1 MDSGQKTAM
10 DSPASS
16 SGTASSSGIRTLANR
31 LASRGD
37 LTGFL
42 AGMTENVG
50 ADSYM
55 LVAIMHGEA
64 RNQARIVA
72 SNWQFD
78 TIELIGRQLIATL
91 AQGPWAATPG
101 MRPTALIAGAAPGT
115 GALINGEEARL
126 LDVLGHGEIYSLG
139 LNVGR
144 QRLFMLLSSEQ
155 AGQIDLSALARAQF
169 ECCYALSRIPDLVA
183 QGAAEDPLSDRERE
197 CLFWVS
203 EGKTTDEVAVI
214 LGVSS
219 NTVNSY
225 ITHAIQKFS
234 ASNRAMAIATAI
246 RSGII

>member
-1 MDSGQKTAM
+1 MKNSASDPKN
-10 DSPASS
+10 DSPA
-16 SGTASSSGIRTLANR
+16 NP

-42 AGMTENVG
+42 MNMTANVG

-55 LVAIMHGEA
+55 LVAIVHGEA
-64 RNQARIVA
+64 RNQARILA

-78 TIELIGRQLIATL
+78 AIELIGRQLIATL
-91 AQGPWAATPG
+91 AQGPWTAQPG
-101 MRPTALIAGAAPGT
+101 MRPAALTVSRAPDT
-115 GALINGEEARL
+115 DALVNGEEARL
-126 LDVLGHGEIYSLG
+126 LHVLGHAEVYSLA
-139 LNVGR
+139 LNAGR
-144 QRLFMLLSSEQ
+144 QRLFILFSSGQ
-155 AGQIDLSALARAQF
+155 AESIDLSMLARAQI
-169 ECCYALSRIPDLVA
+169 ECCYALSRIPHLIA
-183 QGAAEDPLSDRERE
+183 ASAAEDPLSDRERE

-225 ITHAIQKFS
+225 ITNAIQKFS

>member
-1 MDSGQKTAM
+1 MDSGLKTAM
-10 DSPASS
+10 KNSKLRS
-16 SGTASSSGIRTLANR
+16 TNGISANP
-31 LASRGD
+31 LTSRGD
-37 LTGFL
+37 MTGFL
-42 AGMTENVG
+42 MNMTANVG

-55 LVAIMHGEA
+55 LVAIVHGEA

-78 TIELIGRQLIATL
+78 AIELIGRQLIATL
-91 AQGPWAATPG
+91 AQGPWATSPG
-101 MRPTALIAGAAPGT
+101 MRPAALTVSSAPDT
-115 GALINGEEARL
+115 NALVNGEEARL
-126 LDVLGHGEIYSLG
+126 LHVLGHGEVYSLA

-144 QRLFMLLSSEQ
+144 QRLFILLSSEQ
-155 AGQIDLSALARAQF
+155 AGSIDLSMLGRAQI
-169 ECCYALSRIPDLVA
+169 ECCYALSRVPHLIADSVTK
-183 QGAAEDPLSDRERE
+183 DPLSDRERE

-203 EGKTTDEVAVI
+203 EGKTTDEVGVI

>member
-1 MDSGQKTAM
+1 MVRGSILTKKNTM
-10 DSPASS
+10 
-16 SGTASSSGIRTLANR
+16 TASAALFRTDTVSTR

-37 LTGFL
+37 LTSFL
-42 AGMTENVG
+42 MELTAEVG

-55 LVAIMHGEA
+55 LVAIGHGEVK
-64 RNQARIVA
+64 NDARIVA
-72 SNWQFD
+72 SNWIFD
-78 TIELIGRQLIATL
+78 AIELIGRRLIASL
-91 AQGPWAATPG
+91 AQGPLTAVPG
-101 MRPTALIAGAAPGT
+101 SRPSALVTGEAPC
-115 GALINGEEARL
+115 ARDFLSGEEATL
-126 LDVLGHGEIYSLG
+126 LDVLGHAEIYSLA
-139 LNVGR
+139 LNVGQ
-144 QRLFMLLSSEQ
+144 QRFFILMSASQ
-155 AGQIDLSALARAQF
+155 AGQIEQSSLMKAQLK
-169 ECCYALSRIPDLVA
+169 CCYALCQVPQLLADTAA
-183 QGAAEDPLSDRERE
+183 QDPLSDRERE